1 MISKELQQVREY
13 EERESALVTGEERP
27 VFHLTPRIG
36 WLNDPNGFSF
46 YNGEYHLFY
55 QYHPYSSYWGPMHWG
70 HAVSKDLISWKY
82 LSAAMAPD
90 TEYDCAGCFSGT
102 AITLPD
108 GRQLLMYTGCGDSSR
123 DPLRKGRWLQ
133 AQCVAVSEVQKD
145 GTIEYV
151 KYEGNP
157 VIKAEDLPENCDAY
171 EFRDPYV

>member
-90 TEYDCAGCFSGT
+90 TEYDGAGCFRGQ
-102 AITLPD
+102 
-108 GRQLLMYTGCGDSSR
+108 R
-123 DPLRKGRWLQ
+123 
-133 AQCVAVSEVQKD
+133 
-145 GTIEYV
+145 
-151 KYEGNP
+151 
-157 VIKAEDLPENCDAY
+157 
-171 EFRDPYV
+171 